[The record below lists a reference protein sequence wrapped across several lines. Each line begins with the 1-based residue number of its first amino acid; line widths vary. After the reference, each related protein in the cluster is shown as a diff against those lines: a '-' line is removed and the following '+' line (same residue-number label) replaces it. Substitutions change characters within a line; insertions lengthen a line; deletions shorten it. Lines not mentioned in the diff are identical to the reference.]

1 VPTCECGL
9 KVKTKSVTAAHR
21 AGSPH
26 RCAMT
31 QRYAEALSLTSR
43 APSQLTERYW
53 ARLNALGATG
63 VFQKS
68 LSHQRGFINTASK
81 QTAHF
86 VTTELVAVAIHR
98 LGVPSTDSSGRA
110 KWQAPG
116 SWKDTARESIDA
128 ENAMRAALVLHEVYG
143 EDAVDVYWKVGVLAE
158 DEDARQGVFDVLA
171 ANGVDVSPRGAAS
184 LIVHAFDALMIT
196 EAEKLN
202 RRRAELAEIKAEKTK
217 GEAA

>member
-1 VPTCECGL
+1 
-9 KVKTKSVTAAHR
+9 
-21 AGSPH
+21 
-26 RCAMT
+26 M
-31 QRYAEALSLTSR
+31 
-43 APSQLTERYW
+43 
-53 ARLNALGATG
+53 GATG
-63 VFQKS
+63 VFQKT
-68 LSHQRGFINTASK
+68 LLMNPRWWDTASK
-81 QTAHF
+81 QTTHF
-86 VTTELVAVAIHR
+86 VTTELTTELVAAAIHR

-116 SWKDTARESIDA
+116 SWKDTAWES
-128 ENAMRAALVLHEVYG
+128 EHAMRAALVLHEVYG